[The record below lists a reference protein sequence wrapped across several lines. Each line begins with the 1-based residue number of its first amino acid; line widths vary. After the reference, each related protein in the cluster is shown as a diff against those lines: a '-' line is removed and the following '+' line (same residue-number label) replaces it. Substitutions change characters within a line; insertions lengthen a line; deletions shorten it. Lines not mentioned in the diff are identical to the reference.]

1 MNMQRYT
8 SFYSACSWLSKKQT
22 QMVMGGWTALRYT
35 MLCARA
41 DSISILMV
49 APLFLSNTRS
59 HNNLLTTPFSKKIAC
74 NCLHRKYNKTGQGLD
89 MAEWIALVGVLSPLS
104 LLSSSLTNNCC
115 FSQVAHI
122 SLARSLFER
131 RDLNKC
137 GVITL
142 KIDELMQI
150 SAVL

>member
-1 MNMQRYT
+1 MQLAFKKADTDGNGRLD
-8 SFYSACSWLSKKQT
+8 SAEIHN
-22 QMVMGGWTALRYT
+22 ALRESGFNINFNGST
-35 MLCARA
+35 
-41 DSISILMV
+41 
-49 APLFLSNTRS
+49 PFQTSNTRS